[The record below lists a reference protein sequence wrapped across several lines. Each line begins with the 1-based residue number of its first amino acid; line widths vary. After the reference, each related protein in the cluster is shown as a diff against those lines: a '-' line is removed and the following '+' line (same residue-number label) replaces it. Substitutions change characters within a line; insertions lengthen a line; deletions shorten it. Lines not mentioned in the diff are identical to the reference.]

1 MDGNVGGGE
10 IVEQF
15 TGGVGRLI
23 ADARAPAAKAL
34 VLFESNHSGWSN
46 PAHTYSSCRAVRSNW
61 KECARLYMRSRSW
74 RVREP
79 KSMLRAS
86 WGINSSAEA
95 AGHHATHPAPAET
108 CFLQSRLPLVRN
120 EIILFPWDLL
130 PFIPDQPYV

>member
-46 PAHTYSSCRAVRSNW
+46 PAHTYSSFEQCGATG
-61 KECARLYMRSRSW
+61 
-74 RVREP
+74 REVC
-79 KSMLRAS
+79 KTVH
-86 WGINSSAEA
+86 EK
-95 AGHHATHPAPAET
+95 
-108 CFLQSRLPLVRN
+108 
-120 EIILFPWDLL
+120 
-130 PFIPDQPYV
+130 